1 MSTMID
7 KRELV
12 IPGQL
17 LADGDYI
24 PGDNTYKSDKKI
36 YASKLGLFDI
46 YNKRITVVPIK
57 SCYVPKIEDYV
68 IGRVTSSEVF
78 GWLLDIN
85 SPYPALLQSSDLS
98 GGRYRDRETS
108 GYSKLVVGDLV
119 KAKIAIFD
127 RTRDPLLTTK
137 EEGGRARTL
146 LGKITSG
153 KIIKISPAKIPRL
166 IGKEGS
172 MISMLKKET
181 SCQIFA
187 GRNGIIHIS
196 SQDERN
202 ENLASWAIKKIDRE
216 AHTSGLTDRVTE
228 MLRKKK

>member
-1 MSTMID
+1 MIE

-24 PGDNTYKSDKKI
+24 PGDNTYESDKKI

-57 SCYVPKIEDYV
+57 SCYVPKKEDYV

-98 GGRYRDRETS
+98 GGRYRDRDRDRETS

-119 KAKIAIFD
+119 RAKIAVYD

-137 EEGGRARTL
+137 ERG
-146 LGKITSG
+146 LGKIASG

-196 SQDERN
+196 SQDEKN
-202 ENLASWAIKKIDRE
+202 EKLALWAIEKIERE
-216 AHTSGLTDRVTE
+216 AHTSGLTDRLFE
-228 MLRKKK
+228 EIKKRKGN

>member
-1 MSTMID
+1 MSTKVE

-17 LADGDYI
+17 LAEGDYI
-24 PGDNTYKSDKKI
+24 SGDNAYKSDKKI
-36 YASKLGLFDI
+36 YASKLGFFDI
-46 YNKRITVVPIK
+46 YNKRITVVPIN
-57 SCYVPKIEDYV
+57 SCYIPKIEDYV
-68 IGRVTSSEVF
+68 IGRVTDKEVF

-85 SPYPALLQSSDLS
+85 SPYPALLQSSDVS
-98 GGRYRDRETS
+98 GGRYRDRERS
-108 GYSKLVVGDLV
+108 GNSILVVGDLV
-119 KAKIAIFD
+119 KAKIAVYD

-137 EEGGRARTL
+137 ERG

-166 IGKEGS
+166 IGKGGS

-187 GRNGIIHIS
+187 GRNGIVHIS

-202 ENLASWAIKKIDRE
+202 ENLASWAIKKIERE
-216 AHTSGLTDRVTE
+216 AHTSGLTDRLFE
-228 MLRKKK
+228 EIKKRKGN

>member
-1 MSTMID
+1 MIE

-24 PGDNTYKSDKKI
+24 SGDNTYKSGEKI
-36 YASKLGLFDI
+36 YASKLGLFDT

-98 GGRYRDRETS
+98 GGRYRDKEMS
-108 GYSKLVVGDLV
+108 GNSKLVIGDLIR
-119 KAKIAIFD
+119 AKVAVFD

-137 EEGGRARTL
+137 EMG
-146 LGKITSG
+146 LGKIVSG

-166 IGKEGS
+166 IGKGGS

-202 ENLASWAIKKIDRE
+202 ENLALWAIKKIDSE
-216 AHTSGLTDRVTE
+216 AHTSGLTDRLFE
-228 MLRKKK
+228 AIKKRKGN